1 MNKREEYEEK
11 VKKMGFDSVADYRRY
26 LMYASDGEF
35 MKYVSAN
42 VRKDSAK
49 GNGGTKDDGW
59 DSLDSAEGNEKSK
72 DVSWDS
78 PDSVEDSG
86 SIKGSDKIREDFWD
100 SMNLEKDADALQMYR
115 TFMSKG
121 KSATF
126 NEKCRRLFAEYC
138 GNDAVN
144 AVVREQLGA
153 TPEELANLLQAR
165 VNHFGECHD
174 TNDLFWY
181 TMKLVGEM
189 YHGEPIPTRD
199 IITLLHM
206 ESLVNERL
214 VESIA
219 KFEQVSRE
227 QLSKIGCVEEPEIKL
242 PERATVGSAGYDFF
256 APKDYTVAEGETV
269 VIPTGVRCCME
280 PGWVLSLYPRSGMGF
295 KYLVGLAN
303 TVGIIDSDYYYSDN
317 EGHIM
322 VKLVNRG
329 SEPLEIKKGKA
340 FCQGIFTK
348 YGVTIDDCVKDIRNG
363 GFNSTNK

>member
-11 VKKMGFDSVADYRRY
+11 VKRMGFDSVADYRRY
-26 LMYASDGEF
+26 LMYASDEDF

-42 VRKDSAK
+42 VCKDSAK
-49 GNGGTKDDGW
+49 GIGETKDDGL
-59 DSLDSAEGNEKSK
+59 DSLDSVEGSEESK

-78 PDSVEDSG
+78 LDSTEDAD

-100 SMNLEKDADALQMYR
+100 SMNLTKDADALQMFR
-115 TFMSKG
+115 TFKSKG

-165 VNHFGECHD
+165 VNQFGEYHD

-206 ESLVNERL
+206 ESLANERP

-227 QLSKIGCVEEPEIKL
+227 QLSKIGCVEESEIKL

-256 APKDYTVAEGETV
+256 APKDYIVADGETV

-348 YGVTIDDCVKDIRNG
+348 YGITIDDCVKDIRNG

>member
-11 VKKMGFDSVADYRRY
+11 VKSMGFDSIADYRRY
-26 LMYASDGEF
+26 LMYASDEEF

-42 VRKDSAK
+42 VRKKDVK
-49 GNGGTKDDGW
+49 GSEETKDDGW
-59 DSLDSAEGNEKSK
+59 DSLDSVADAN
-72 DVSWDS
+72 
-78 PDSVEDSG
+78 P
-86 SIKGSDKIREDFWD
+86 IKGSEEIRDDFWD
-100 SMNLEKDADALQMYR
+100 SMEHTKDADAIQR
-115 TFMSKG
+115 FRSWSGNHG
-121 KSATF
+121 KSTTVA
-126 NEKCRRLFAEYC
+126 EKCCEMIVKYFSDDVAE
-138 GNDAVN
+138 AV
-144 AVVREQLGA
+144 ASKKLDV
-153 TPEELANLLQAR
+153 TPEELYSCLQAM
-165 VNHFGECHD
+165 VNQYGESHD
-174 TNDLFWY
+174 VDDLFWY
-181 TMKLVGEM
+181 TMKCVGRMFNGKPVE
-189 YHGEPIPTRD
+189 TRD
-199 IITLLHM
+199 VVRLLHE
-206 ESLVNERL
+206 ESLVNKRP

-219 KFEQVSRE
+219 KFEQVSRG
-227 QLSKIGCVEEPEIKL
+227 QLSTIGCVEEPEIKL

-348 YGVTIDDCVKDIRNG
+348 YGVTIDDNAKDIRNG

>member
-1 MNKREEYEEK
+1 MNKKEEYEEK
-11 VKKMGFDSVADYRRY
+11 VKSMGFDSVADYRRY
-26 LMYASDGEF
+26 LMYASDEEF

-42 VRKDSAK
+42 VCKDA
-49 GNGGTKDDGW
+49 
-59 DSLDSAEGNEKSK
+59 
-72 DVSWDS
+72 V
-78 PDSVEDSG
+78 
-86 SIKGSDKIREDFWD
+86 KGSEEIRNSFLD
-100 SMNLEKDADALQMYR
+100 SMNLTKDADAIQR
-115 TFMSKG
+115 FRSWSSGHG
-121 KSATF
+121 KSATIG
-126 NEKCRRLFAEYC
+126 EKCCELLVKYFSDNVA
-138 GNDAVN
+138 DDVASKKLDV
-144 AVVREQLGA
+144 
-153 TPEELANLLQAR
+153 TTEELCSCLQAI
-165 VNHFGECHD
+165 VNQYGECHD
-174 TNDLFWY
+174 VVDLFWY
-181 TMKLVGEM
+181 TMKCVGRM
-189 YHGEPIPTRD
+189 FKGEPIETRD
-199 IITLLHM
+199 VVRLLHE
-206 ESLVNERL
+206 ESLVNKRP

-219 KFEQVSRE
+219 KFEQVGRE
-227 QLSKIGCVEEPEIKL
+227 QLSKIGCVEEQEIKL

-256 APKDYTVAEGETV
+256 APKDYMVAEGETV

-348 YGVTIDDCVKDIRNG
+348 YGVTIDDNAKDIRNG

>member
-1 MNKREEYEEK
+1 MNKKEEYEEK
-11 VKKMGFDSVADYRRY
+11 VKSMGFDSVADYRRY
-26 LMYASDGEF
+26 LMYASDEEF
-35 MKYVSAN
+35 MKYVSA
-42 VRKDSAK
+42 RKNAIN
-49 GNGGTKDDGW
+49 GNEETQDDGW
-59 DSLDSAEGNEKSK
+59 DSLDSVG
-72 DVSWDS
+72 DT
-78 PDSVEDSG
+78 G
-86 SIKGSDKIREDFWD
+86 SIKGSDKIRDDFWD
-100 SMNLEKDADALQMYR
+100 SMDLASGTEELQR
-115 TFMSKG
+115 FKNWSGGNG

-126 NEKCRRLFAEYC
+126 NEECSKLLKSYCRSDVLDGMTGDTSEDTLEDLF
-138 GNDAVN
+138 D
-144 AVVREQLGA
+144 
-153 TPEELANLLQAR
+153 LLQTR
-165 VNHFGECHD
+165 VNQYGKYHD
-174 TNDLFWY
+174 KEDLFWY
-181 TMKLVGEM
+181 TMKRVGRM
-189 YHGEPIPTRD
+189 FSGEPVATSN
-199 IITLLHM
+199 IIKVMHE
-206 ESLVNERL
+206 ESLVNKRPMEA
-214 VESIA
+214 IA

-227 QLSKIGCVEEPEIKL
+227 QLSKIGCIEEQEIKL

-329 SEPLEIKKGKA
+329 IEPLEIKKGKA

-348 YGVTIDDCVKDIRNG
+348 YGVTIDDNAKDIRNG